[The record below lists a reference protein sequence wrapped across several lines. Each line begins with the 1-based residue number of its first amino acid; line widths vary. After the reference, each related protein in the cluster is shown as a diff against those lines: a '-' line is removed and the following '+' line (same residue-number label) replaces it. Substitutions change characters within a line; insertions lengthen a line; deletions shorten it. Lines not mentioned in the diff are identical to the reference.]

1 MFLTRISVA
10 HPVFATMMMA
20 AIVVIGLFGYS
31 RLGVEQFPQVDLPVV
46 VVSTSYTG
54 ASPETVESAVTR
66 PIEQAVNTIGG
77 VDTVSSQTFEGRSLV
92 IVQFTLETDSGVAA
106 QEVRDRVSRL
116 EAGFVD
122 GVDTP
127 QVTRFNP
134 DDQPILSLA
143 ISSATH
149 SLTDITTI
157 ADQIV
162 TKRLNVVAG
171 VGQTSIVGGAKRQ
184 VQVLLDPERMEA
196 LGVGTSAVLDAIR
209 RENQDIA
216 AGTLVSG
223 IDERTV
229 TVEGRIDD
237 VPGFERIIV
246 ATEGGAPIYLADL
259 ATVREGGAELTSR
272 AARNGVQSLG
282 VDVVKVQGANTVQVA
297 QALRAEIAKLQ
308 VELGPQGYDLAVSR
322 DNSRAISAQ
331 VSEVQRTLIEGACLT
346 VVIVF
351 LFLNSWRSTVITG
364 LTLPI
369 SVIGTFAV
377 VHALGFTLNTMTL
390 LALSLAI
397 GILIDDAIVVREN
410 ITRHLAMGK
419 SHRQAALDGT
429 NEIGLAVLAT
439 TLSIVAVFL
448 PVAFMGGIIG
458 RFFLQFGVTVSVAVL
473 ISLFVSFT
481 LDPMLSSVW
490 YDPHAHPGAKRGPV
504 GRLVA
509 RFDRGF
515 ERLSGGYARVIRWS
529 FRHRILTVFA
539 TLAIFVASLMLVP
552 RIGAEFLPEGDNG
565 EFSVSLEA
573 PEGSSLEYTAMKV
586 AQVERVLRAQP
597 EVMTT
602 YSTINS
608 GGSRGF
614 NAANVAVTLRP
625 IAERTRSTAE
635 VVAPLRPALSR
646 IAGLTVSINQSAM
659 GGGGGGGASAKPLQF
674 SVLGESPAELKRISG
689 QLTAA
694 LRAIPGAI
702 EVESSIEDEQPTLAI
717 RVRREAASDLGITLT
732 QIGDT
737 LRPLVAGDAVSV
749 WNAPDGE
756 TYDVMVRLP
765 EEGRARAE
773 QLRAL
778 TIATGRR
785 DAENRPVTVALDQVA
800 DVVDSV
806 AASSINRR
814 DLQREVRI
822 SANVSGRALGE
833 VTSDLQREIAKLQL
847 PPGYRISFG
856 GDAEN
861 MVEST
866 GYALQ
871 ALGLAVI
878 FIYLILASQFGSFL
892 QPVAIMMSLPL
903 SLIGVLLGLYATGST
918 LNIFS
923 IIGFIM
929 LMGLVT
935 KNAILLVDYSNQ
947 ARARGMD
954 LRESLAEAG
963 AVRLRPIV
971 MTTLAM
977 IFGMVPLALGL
988 GEGGEQ
994 RAPMAHAVIGGL
1006 ISSTVLT
1013 LVFVPVVLTYI
1024 EGFKRRTRRFMPRS
1038 ADDPALA
1045 EQATSKL

>member
-31 RLGVEQFPQVDLPVV
+31 RLGVDQFPEVDLPVV
-46 VVSTSYTG
+46 VVSTTYSG
-54 ASPETVESAVTR
+54 ASPETVESEITR
-66 PIEQAVNTIGG
+66 PVEQAVNTIGG
-77 VDTVSSQTFEGRSLV
+77 VDTISSQSYEGRSLV
-92 IVQFTLETDSGVAA
+92 IVEFTLETDSRTAA

-116 EAGFVD
+116 EAGFAD

-134 DDQPILSLA
+134 DDQPILSVA
-143 ISSATH
+143 VSSPTL
-149 SLTDITTI
+149 SLTEITTV
-157 ADQIV
+157 ADQII
-162 TKRLNVVAG
+162 TKRLNVVSG
-171 VGQTSIVGGAKRQ
+171 VGQTSIVGGAERQ
-184 VQVLLDPERMEA
+184 IQVDLDPERLEA
-196 LGVGTSAVLDAIR
+196 LGVGVTAVLDAIR
-209 RENQDIA
+209 RENQDVA
-216 AGTLVSG
+216 AGTLTSG
-223 IDERTV
+223 NDERTV
-229 TVEGRIDD
+229 TVEGRVAD
-237 VPGFERIIV
+237 VAGFERIIV
-246 ATEGGAPIYLADL
+246 AQEGGAPIYLSDFA
-259 ATVREGGAELTSR
+259 AVREGGAELTSR
-272 AARNGVQSLG
+272 ASRDGVPALG
-282 VDVVKVQGANTVQVA
+282 IDVVKVQGANTVEVA
-297 QALRAEIAKLQ
+297 ANLRAEIAVLQ
-308 VELGPQGYDLAVSR
+308 GELGGQGIQLAVSR
-322 DNSRAISAQ
+322 DNSRSISAQ

-346 VVIVF
+346 VAIVF

-377 VHALGFTLNTMTL
+377 IHALGFTLNTMTL

-490 YDPHAHPGAKRGPV
+490 YDPHSQPGARRGPL

-515 ERLSGGYARVIRWS
+515 ERLAGGYARLIRWS
-529 FRHRILTVFA
+529 FRHRIVTVVA
-539 TLAIFVASLMLVP
+539 VLAMFGASLALVP
-552 RIGAEFLPEGDNG
+552 RIGAEFVPQGDNG
-565 EFSVSLEA
+565 EFTVSLEA
-573 PEGSSLEYTAMKV
+573 PEGSSLDYTAVKV
-586 AQVERVLRAQP
+586 AQVERILRTVP
-597 EVMTT
+597 EVAHL
-602 YSTINS
+602 YSTINAS
-608 GGSRGF
+608 GARGF
-614 NAANVAVTLRP
+614 NAATVAVTLKP
-625 IAERTRSTAE
+625 ITERTRAI
-635 VVAPLRPALSR
+635 AAIIDPLRRDLAR
-646 IAGLTVSINQSAM
+646 VAGLTLSINQASL
-659 GGGGGGGASAKPLQF
+659 GGGGGGGASSKPLQL
-674 SVLGESPAELKRISG
+674 SVLGDGDAELRRISG
-689 QLTAA
+689 GITQA
-694 LRAIPGAI
+694 LRAIPGAV
-702 EVESSIEDEQPTLAI
+702 EVESSIEDEQPTLAV
-717 RVRREAASDLGITLT
+717 RVRREAASDLGITLQ

-756 TYDVMVRLP
+756 TYDVNVRLP
-765 EEGRARAE
+765 GEARARAA

-778 TIATGRR
+778 TVATGRR

-806 AASSINRR
+806 APSSVNRR
-814 DLQREVRI
+814 DLSREVRI
-822 SANVSGRALGE
+822 SANVDGRALGE
-833 VTSDLQREIAKLQL
+833 VTTDLQRVIAGITL

-856 GDAEN
+856 GDAES
-861 MVEST
+861 MAEST
-866 GYALQ
+866 GYAVQ
-871 ALGLAVI
+871 ALALAVI

-892 QPVAIMMSLPL
+892 QPLAIMTSLPL
-903 SLIGVLLGLYATGST
+903 SLIGVLIGLLVTGST

-947 ARARGMD
+947 GVARGLS
-954 LRESLAEAG
+954 LRDSLAEAG

-977 IFGMVPLALGL
+977 IFGMMPLALGL

-1013 LVFVPVVLTYI
+1013 LVFVPVVLTYLD
-1024 EGFKRRTRRFMPRS
+1024 GFRRRTRRFLPRS
-1038 ADDPALA
+1038 ADDVAAHPA
-1045 EQATSKL
+1045 E

>member
-1 MFLTRISVA
+1 MFPTRISVA

-20 AIVVIGLFGYS
+20 AVVVIGLFGYS
-31 RLGVEQFPQVDLPVV
+31 RLGVDQFPAIDLPVV
-46 VVSTSYTG
+46 VVVTTYDG
-54 ASPETVESAVTR
+54 ASPETVESEITR
-66 PIEQAVNTIGG
+66 PVEQAVNTIGG
-77 VDTVSSQTFEGRSLV
+77 VDTISSQSYEGRSV
-92 IVQFTLETDSGVAA
+92 VVVEFTLDTDSRSAA

-116 EAGFVD
+116 EAGFAD

-134 DDQPILSLA
+134 DDQPILSIA
-143 ISSATH
+143 VSSPTR
-149 SLTDITTI
+149 SLTEITSV
-157 ADQIV
+157 ADQVI

-171 VGQTSIVGGAKRQ
+171 VGQTTIVGGAERQ
-184 VQVLLDPERMEA
+184 IQIDLDSERMEA
-196 LGVGTSAVLDAIR
+196 LGVGVTAILDAVR

-216 AGTLVSG
+216 AGTLTSG
-223 IDERTV
+223 NDERTV
-229 TVEGRIDD
+229 TVEGRVAD
-237 VPGFERIIV
+237 VAGFERIIV
-246 ATEGGAPIYLADL
+246 TQEGGAPIYLSDVAK
-259 ATVREGGAELTSR
+259 VREGGAELTSR
-272 AARNGVQSLG
+272 ASRDGVPALG
-282 VDVVKVQGANTVQVA
+282 IDVVKVQGANTVQVA
-297 QALRAEIAKLQ
+297 EDLRAEIAVLQ
-308 VELGPQGYDLAVSR
+308 GELEGQSVRLAVSR
-322 DNSRAISAQ
+322 DNSRAITAQ

-346 VVIVF
+346 VAIVF

-377 VHALGFTLNTMTL
+377 IHALGFTLNTMTL

-419 SHRQAALDGT
+419 SHRRAALDGT

-490 YDPHAHPGAKRGPV
+490 YDPHSRSGASRGPV

-515 ERLSGGYARVIRWS
+515 ERLSGGYARLIRWS
-529 FRHRILTVFA
+529 FRHRIATVA
-539 TLAIFVASLMLVP
+539 AILAMFGASLALVP
-552 RIGAEFLPEGDNG
+552 RIGTEFVPPGDNG
-565 EFSVSLEA
+565 EFTVSLEA
-573 PEGSSLEYTAMKV
+573 PEGSSLDYTAMKV
-586 AQVERVLRAQP
+586 RQVERILRAVP
-597 EVMTT
+597 EVASL
-602 YSTINS
+602 YATINA
-608 GGSRGF
+608 GGARGF
-614 NAANVAVTLRP
+614 DAATVAVTLVP
-625 IAERTRSTAE
+625 IAGRTRSTGDLAE
-635 VVAPLRPALSR
+635 PLRRELGR
-646 IAGLTVSINQSAM
+646 IAGLTLSINQASVG
-659 GGGGGGGASAKPLQF
+659 GGGGGGGASAKPLQV
-674 SVLGESPAELKRISG
+674 SVLGDGDAELKRLSSAIAG
-689 QLTAA
+689 A
-694 LRAIPGAI
+694 LRAVPGAV
-702 EVESSIEDEQPTLAI
+702 EVESSIEDEQPTLAV
-717 RVRREAASDLGITLT
+717 RVRHEAASDLGITLQ

-737 LRPLVAGDAVSV
+737 LRPLVAGDAISV

-756 TYDVMVRLP
+756 TYDVNVRLP
-765 EEGRARAE
+765 GEARERGA

-778 TIATGRR
+778 TIATSRR
-785 DAENRPVTVALDQVA
+785 DAGNRPVTVALDQVA

-806 AASSINRR
+806 APSSVNRR
-814 DLQREVRI
+814 DLSREVRI
-822 SANVSGRALGE
+822 SANVDGRPLGE
-833 VTSDLQREIAKLQL
+833 VTADLQRAIAAIAL
-847 PPGYRISFG
+847 PPGYRVSFG

-861 MVEST
+861 MAEST
-866 GYALQ
+866 GYAAQ

-892 QPVAIMMSLPL
+892 QPLAIMTTLPL
-903 SLIGVLLGLYATGST
+903 SLIGVLLGLLATGST

-947 ARARGMD
+947 AQARGLS
-954 LRESLAEAG
+954 LRDSLAEAG

-977 IFGMVPLALGL
+977 ISGMLPLALGL
-988 GEGGEQ
+988 GEGGGQ

-1006 ISSTVLT
+1006 ISSTILT
-1013 LVFVPVVLTYI
+1013 LVFVPVVLTYLD
-1024 EGFKRRTRRFMPRS
+1024 GFRRRVRRFLPRS
-1038 ADDPALA
+1038 ADDAAHPA
-1045 EQATSKL
+1045 E